1 MRNSL
6 RLLIIFT
13 ILNIFQIAFAQ
24 NAPKLSFMAESKVS
38 APTTQIALRADDEN
52 IVQVRVIS
60 ERSGKLITRSLS
72 FSETVFIPI
81 ELEEGEN
88 KFTLL
93 GYDKNGVPDPSAI
106 KSVVITRISSSIVED
121 VTDNSVQT
129 KPINE
134 TNSDTSIN
142 HRGNMLNNNDS
153 TDGKVRLNGIREI
166 ENNNKYKLEID
177 SSGVGLLA
185 GFYFIEIK
193 NQKGEIV
200 SSQTRKIK
208 FDDKIGRQEI
218 PQTEEIDLKE
228 GNNIISVYPNSLGN
242 ALTKSVG
249 SIQVNCVKPCKE
261 KEENFKS
268 QRVILK
274 SIIGIEQSGASSAK
288 SEQRPFLNF
297 YFNAPIKIIKKR
309 KSNSKNKNAEGEEDL
324 KDKTLFGGFSVWGD
338 VRLTTTPVQ
347 SIGSLAEFTPGG
359 FATSF
364 VQGDNAS
371 KINDLVRSF
380 DFLIGVEQQII
391 SPQNDVSLGPFPGR
405 ISLSLI
411 AAGGAITPLSSDK
424 TTLYFK
430 IPTVNSGMNLDP
442 RFTNLF
448 PDIDFTGKTNVAF
461 VTPDRDR
468 FYRQYYGGIRLKTFF
483 EDKNLENF
491 PAVFDVMIGQNE
503 AITNKLQGAIL
514 RVDGSTPLPIN
525 GAKFLTIFGS
535 VNMRLSRNVNESIP
549 QFFLDPATGASL
561 SGSDTTIISIDRSP
575 FQTRNRDIFRIGV
588 GVDLF
593 KLFKKEEAPKQ

>member
-6 RLLIIFT
+6 KLLIIFT
-13 ILNIFQIAFAQ
+13 VLSIFQIAFAQ
-24 NAPKLSFMAESKVS
+24 NAPKLSFMAESKVN
-38 APTTQIALRADDEN
+38 APTTQIALRTDDEN

-60 ERSGKLITRSLS
+60 ERSGKLQTRSLQ
-72 FSETVFIPI
+72 FSEAIFFTVD
-81 ELEEGEN
+81 LEEGEN

-106 KSVVITRISSSIVED
+106 KSVVITKISSSIVEE
-121 VTDNSVQT
+121 VTGNSGQPE
-129 KPINE
+129 PINE
-134 TNSDTSIN
+134 TNSNTNSL
-142 HRGNMLNNNDS
+142 RGNTFNNNN
-153 TDGKVRLNGIREI
+153 TTGGKVRLNGVREI
-166 ENNNKYKLEID
+166 KNKNKYKLEID

-185 GFYFIEIK
+185 GFYLIEIK
-193 NQKGEIV
+193 NDKGEIV
-200 SSQTRKIK
+200 SSLTRKIK

-218 PQTEEIDLKE
+218 SQTEDIDLKE

-391 SPQNDVSLGPFPGR
+391 SPQNDVSPGPFPGR